1 MSVVLACGQVRS
13 ALAVLSISV
22 GLVALTAACGSAGTQ
37 QAHPSIKALAAEYL
51 AIAKPANHQL
61 DHEGDEY
68 KDGVKDNLGEAQAAL
83 LGEANTESHFDQQV
97 AKIPFPPKIEE
108 AVQAMLVAN
117 ERRIK
122 LTRYQAESASLAQ
135 LRSFTDTRNA
145 DNAAVE
151 AQTRVIREEL
161 GLPPPETS

>member
-1 MSVVLACGQVRS
+1 
-13 ALAVLSISV
+13 
-22 GLVALTAACGSAGTQ
+22 
-37 QAHPSIKALAAEYL
+37 
-51 AIAKPANHQL
+51 
-61 DHEGDEY
+61 
-68 KDGVKDNLGEAQAAL
+68 
-83 LGEANTESHFDQQV
+83 
-97 AKIPFPPKIEE
+97 
-108 AVQAMLVAN
+108 MLVAN